1 MPDPATATT
10 VVAAAGPTSLAG
22 TDDRTAAT
30 VTVPERSD
38 AQRTAALE
46 RAQHV
51 RTVQAEVKQ
60 LLKSGEVTLARVL
73 DRAEDADEVARMR
86 VSGVLRAL
94 PRIGPVRA
102 RRIMERLDIASSRR
116 LGGLGPRQR
125 EALLEEFPRDAG

>member
-1 MPDPATATT
+1 MA
-10 VVAAAGPTSLAG
+10 
-22 TDDRTAAT
+22 
-30 VTVPERSD
+30 VPERSD

-60 LLKSGEVTLARVL
+60 MLKSGEVDLARVL
-73 DRAEDADEVARMR
+73 DRADDADEMSRMR
-86 VSGVLRAL
+86 VSAVLRSL

-102 RRIMERLDIASSRR
+102 RRIMERLDIASTRR

-125 EALLEEFPRDAG
+125 EALLEEFPRDTG